1 VSDGWTDAKRRPW
14 ITGLLISPAG
24 ELFMEAIDT
33 SGNTENMHY
42 IAQQVS
48 E

>member
-1 VSDGWTDAKRRPW
+1 VSDGWTDANRRP
-14 ITGLLISPAG
+14 LINVQLVSPAG

-33 SGNTENMHY
+33 SGNTENMQY